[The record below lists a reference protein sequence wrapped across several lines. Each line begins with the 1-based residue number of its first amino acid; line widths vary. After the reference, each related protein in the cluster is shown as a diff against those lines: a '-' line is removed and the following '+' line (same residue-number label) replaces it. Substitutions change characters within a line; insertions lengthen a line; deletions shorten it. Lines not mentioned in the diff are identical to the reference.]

1 MVALSIIYL
10 LLQYI
15 KYLFIVD
22 FSNLKVLIVYSSQ
35 GLFARKHL
43 VTTQG
48 TALEKIG
55 VNVDYYDI
63 PGKGILTY
71 AKHILPLKR
80 YVKQKQFDLVH
91 AQFGY
96 SGFTCAI
103 AGCKPLVVSLMGTDY
118 RLEKAT
124 SLLTRFFAR
133 SFWCFT
139 IVKSQKMYNVL
150 KIKNSKVIPNGIDF
164 ARFNTIDREIARRQ
178 VGFNSS
184 AHVLWVSDPERKE
197 KNFDLAREALS
208 YLKTEDVELT
218 VVNNVELDQV
228 PFYYYAAD
236 VLLVTSKWEG
246 SPNVVKEAMAC
257 SLPIVS
263 TDVGDVIDIT
273 KDVDG
278 CYITEP
284 NPVEVARAVDTALTF
299 GKRTNGREKVKYL
312 DVEYISERLL
322 DTYREV
328 LRKRNK
334 S

>member
-1 MVALSIIYL
+1 MDY
-10 LLQYI
+10 
-15 KYLFIVD
+15 
-22 FSNLKVLIVYSSQ
+22 SNLKVLIVYSSQ
-35 GLFARKHL
+35 GIFARKHL

-48 TALEKIG
+48 TSLEKIG
-55 VNVDYYDI
+55 VHVEYYDI
-63 PGKGILTY
+63 PGKGLFTY
-71 AKHILPLKR
+71 AKHIAPLRKF
-80 YVKQKQFDLVH
+80 VKDRNFDLIH

-96 SGFTCAI
+96 SGFTCAF
-103 AGCKPLVVSLMGTDY
+103 AGCKPLIVSLMGTDY

-124 SLLTRFFAR
+124 SFFTRIFAK
-133 SFWCFT
+133 SFWDFT
-139 IVKSQKMYNVL
+139 IVKSQKMYNNL
-150 KIKNSKVIPNGIDF
+150 KIKKSKVIPNGIDF

-184 AHVLWVSDPERKE
+184 AHILWVSDPKKKE
-197 KNFDLAREALS
+197 KNFDLAREALGHID
-208 YLKTEDVELT
+208 TEDVELT

-273 KDVDG
+273 KGIDG

-284 NPVEVARAVDTALTF
+284 NPEAVANAVDTALMF
-299 GKRTNGREKVKYL
+299 GKRTKGREKVKYL
-312 DVEYISERLL
+312 DVTYISERLL

-328 LRKRNK
+328 LRNRK
-334 S
+334 